1 VLFFVGVV
9 RAAPSSEFGVGLAWG
24 AAVGG
29 VVAVVSLVRSGLR
42 AQRREQRGKV

>member
-9 RAAPSSEFGVGLAWG
+9 RAAPSGVFGAGFTWG

-29 VVAVVSLVRSGLR
+29 VVALLSLVRGGLR
-42 AQRREQRGKV
+42 ARRREQRGKV